1 MKSFVDVENIYENIR
16 KSIKNQDYYR
26 FLRIFQKSHQNF
38 IINTLDILGFWGPV
52 QHSIASAPSHRHLG
66 AKTPKALLFMVP
78 LWHQVH

>member
-1 MKSFVDVENIYENIR
+1 MNSFVDVENIYENIR
-16 KSIKNQDYYR
+16 KSIKNQDFSEYFESLIR
-26 FLRIFQKSHQNF
+26 FLSSK
-38 IINTLDILGFWGPV
+38 TLDILGFWGPV